1 MFRNGENINLKK
13 MPVKNIILL
22 MFSLGIFFIPFNSWS
37 GISFMGEFYR
47 DSCILF
53 FIFSLF
59 FIITSGSFK
68 IPLSNLIFQ
77 LLIVFIFWCLFSFMF
92 NINNALDYKFKQTTG
107 IVRFIRQYGSL
118 IIASALI
125 PLTFFNVLKKFDL
138 NFSLKLIRKTILA
151 SLVIVLIYSV
161 IEVLI
166 VKYNMIYLKK
176 SLLNLFD
183 YFPFTEAKID
193 LRLKRISSVS
203 FEPPALGTYLLS
215 ISAWMFSYVLTE
227 TNKWK
232 YFPTIA
238 VLFLAYVSGSRAAFF
253 IVLVQLIV
261 AIYLFVIKTVSVKNV
276 YRILIIAFF
285 SFTFVAIVYNK
296 QISSLIEKELAS
308 FKIDNS
314 KHSLSNKSRFG
325 IQQAMF
331 RVFVQNPVSGVG
343 YGLQAFESSRMY
355 PVWAKKDNW
364 EFRLKYLNQN
374 DKRFPPGY
382 NLYIRILSE
391 TGVVGFLIFS
401 LFLLHI
407 FLWCFNNLKSKNE
420 TIVFIIFISMIGF
433 SLNWLKMDSFRI
445 YFFWLC
451 LAMIWIL
458 DANKYAHE
466 K

>member
-1 MFRNGENINLKK
+1 MFHNGENTNLKK

-77 LLIVFIFWCLFSFMF
+77 LLIVFIFWCLFSFLF
-92 NINNALDYKFKQTTG
+92 NINNAIDYKFKQTTG

-125 PLTFFNVLKKFDL
+125 PLTFYNVLKKFDL

-227 TNKWK
+227 TKKWK

-391 TGVVGFLIFS
+391 TGVVGFLIFG

-458 DANKYAHE
+458 DANKYAYE

>member
-1 MFRNGENINLKK
+1 MFRNGENISLKK

-77 LLIVFIFWCLFSFMF
+77 LLIVFIFWCLFSFLF
-92 NINNALDYKFKQTTG
+92 NINNAIDYKFKQTTG

-125 PLTFFNVLKKFDL
+125 PLTFYNVLKKFDL
-138 NFSLKLIRKTILA
+138 NFLLKLIRKTILA
-151 SLVIVLIYSV
+151 SLVIVLIYSI

-166 VKYNMIYLKK
+166 VKFNMIFLKK

-183 YFPFTEAKID
+183 FFPFTEAKID

-227 TNKWK
+227 TKKWK
-232 YFPTIA
+232 YLPTIA
-238 VLFLAYVSGSRAAFF
+238 VLFLAYISGSRAAFF

-261 AIYLFVIKTVSVKNV
+261 AIYLFVIKTVSVKTV

-285 SFTFVAIVYNK
+285 SFTFVAIIYNK

-458 DANKYAHE
+458 DANKYAYE

>member
-1 MFRNGENINLKK
+1 MFRNGENINSKK

-47 DSCILF
+47 DSCIIF
-53 FIFSLF
+53 FIFSFF
-59 FIITSGSFK
+59 FIITSGSLK

-118 IIASALI
+118 IIASAFI
-125 PLTFFNVLKKFDL
+125 PLTFYNVLKKFDL
-138 NFSLKLIRKTILA
+138 NFLLKLIRKTILA
-151 SLVIVLIYSV
+151 SLVIVLIYSI

-166 VKYNMIYLKK
+166 VKFNMIYLKK

-227 TNKWK
+227 TKKWK
-232 YFPTIA
+232 YLPTIA
-238 VLFLAYVSGSRAAFF
+238 VLFLAYISGSRAAFF

-261 AIYLFVIKTVSVKNV
+261 AIYLFVIKTVSVKTV

-285 SFTFVAIVYNK
+285 SFTFVAIIYNK

-331 RVFVQNPVSGVG
+331 RVFVQNPISGVG

-451 LAMIWIL
+451 LAMIWLL
-458 DANKYAHE
+458 DANKHAHE

>member
-1 MFRNGENINLKK
+1 
-13 MPVKNIILL
+13 
-22 MFSLGIFFIPFNSWS
+22 
-37 GISFMGEFYR
+37 
-47 DSCILF
+47 
-53 FIFSLF
+53 
-59 FIITSGSFK
+59 
-68 IPLSNLIFQ
+68 
-77 LLIVFIFWCLFSFMF
+77 MF

-125 PLTFFNVLKKFDL
+125 PLTFYNVLKKFDL

-227 TNKWK
+227 TKKWK
-232 YFPTIA
+232 YLPTIA

-276 YRILIIAFF
+276 YRTLIIAFF

-331 RVFVQNPVSGVG
+331 RVFVQNPISGVG

-391 TGVVGFLIFS
+391 TGVVGFLIFGM
-401 LFLLHI
+401 FLLHI

-451 LAMIWIL
+451 LAILWIL
-458 DANKYAHE
+458 DANKYPYE

>member
-1 MFRNGENINLKK
+1 MNFLK
-13 MPVKNIILL
+13 
-22 MFSLGIFFIPFNSWS
+22 
-37 GISFMGEFYR
+37 
-47 DSCILF
+47 
-53 FIFSLF
+53 
-59 FIITSGSFK
+59 
-68 IPLSNLIFQ
+68 
-77 LLIVFIFWCLFSFMF
+77 
-92 NINNALDYKFKQTTG
+92 
-107 IVRFIRQYGSL
+107 
-118 IIASALI
+118 
-125 PLTFFNVLKKFDL
+125 
-138 NFSLKLIRKTILA
+138 KLIRKTILA
-151 SLVIVLIYSV
+151 SLVIVLIYSI

-166 VKYNMIYLKK
+166 VKFNMIYLKK

-227 TNKWK
+227 TKKWK
-232 YFPTIA
+232 YLPTIA
-238 VLFLAYVSGSRAAFF
+238 LLFLAYISGSRAAFF

-261 AIYLFVIKTVSVKNV
+261 AIYLFVIKTVSVKTV

-285 SFTFVAIVYNK
+285 SFTFVAIIYNK

-331 RVFVQNPVSGVG
+331 RVFVQNPISGVG

-364 EFRLKYLNQN
+364 EFRLKYLNQK

-407 FLWCFNNLKSKNE
+407 FLWCFNSLKLFSIN
-420 TIVFIIFISMIGF
+420 TFIIG
-433 SLNWLKMDSFRI
+433 K
-445 YFFWLC
+445 FFHNS
-451 LAMIWIL
+451 INNIL
-458 DANKYAHE
+458 LLY
-466 K
+466 

>member
-47 DSCILF
+47 DSCIIF
-53 FIFSLF
+53 FIFSFF
-59 FIITSGSFK
+59 FIITSGSLK

-118 IIASALI
+118 IIASAFI
-125 PLTFFNVLKKFDL
+125 PLTFYNVLKKFDL
-138 NFSLKLIRKTILA
+138 NFLLKLIRKTILA

-227 TNKWK
+227 TKKWK

-276 YRILIIAFF
+276 YRTLTIAFF

-451 LAMIWIL
+451 LAMIWLL

>member
-1 MFRNGENINLKK
+1 MSRNGENINLKK

-47 DSCILF
+47 DSCIIF
-53 FIFSLF
+53 FIFSFF

-77 LLIVFIFWCLFSFMF
+77 LLIVFIFWCLFSFLF
-92 NINNALDYKFKQTTG
+92 NINNAIDYKFKQTTG

-125 PLTFFNVLKKFDL
+125 PLTFYNVLKKFDL
-138 NFSLKLIRKTILA
+138 NFLLKLIRKTILA
-151 SLVIVLIYSV
+151 SLVIVLIYSI

-166 VKYNMIYLKK
+166 VKFNMIFLKK

-227 TNKWK
+227 TKKWK
-232 YFPTIA
+232 YLPTIA
-238 VLFLAYVSGSRAAFF
+238 VLFLAYISGSRAAFF

-261 AIYLFVIKTVSVKNV
+261 AIYLFVIKTVSVKTV

-285 SFTFVAIVYNK
+285 SFTFVAIIYNK

-331 RVFVQNPVSGVG
+331 RVFVQNPISGVG

-420 TIVFIIFISMIGF
+420 SIVFIIFISMIGF

-451 LAMIWIL
+451 LAMIWLL
-458 DANKYAHE
+458 DANKHAHE

>member
-47 DSCILF
+47 DSCIIF
-53 FIFSLF
+53 FIFSFF
-59 FIITSGSFK
+59 FIITSGSLK

-125 PLTFFNVLKKFDL
+125 PLTFYNVLKKFDL
-138 NFSLKLIRKTILA
+138 NFLLKLIRKTILA
-151 SLVIVLIYSV
+151 SLVIVLIYSI

-166 VKYNMIYLKK
+166 VKFNMIFLKK

-227 TNKWK
+227 TKKWK
-232 YFPTIA
+232 YLPTIA
-238 VLFLAYVSGSRAAFF
+238 VLFLAYISGSRAAFF

-261 AIYLFVIKTVSVKNV
+261 AIYLFVIKTVSVKTV

-285 SFTFVAIVYNK
+285 SFTFVAIIYNK

-331 RVFVQNPVSGVG
+331 RVFVQNPISGVG

-451 LAMIWIL
+451 LAIIWLL
-458 DANKYAHE
+458 DANKYSYE

>member
-1 MFRNGENINLKK
+1 
-13 MPVKNIILL
+13 
-22 MFSLGIFFIPFNSWS
+22 
-37 GISFMGEFYR
+37 
-47 DSCILF
+47 
-53 FIFSLF
+53 
-59 FIITSGSFK
+59 
-68 IPLSNLIFQ
+68 
-77 LLIVFIFWCLFSFMF
+77 
-92 NINNALDYKFKQTTG
+92 
-107 IVRFIRQYGSL
+107 
-118 IIASALI
+118 
-125 PLTFFNVLKKFDL
+125 
-138 NFSLKLIRKTILA
+138 
-151 SLVIVLIYSV
+151 
-161 IEVLI
+161 
-166 VKYNMIYLKK
+166 
-176 SLLNLFD
+176 
-183 YFPFTEAKID
+183 
-193 LRLKRISSVS
+193 
-203 FEPPALGTYLLS
+203 
-215 ISAWMFSYVLTE
+215 MFSYVLTE
-227 TNKWK
+227 TKKWK
-232 YFPTIA
+232 YLPTIA
-238 VLFLAYVSGSRAAFF
+238 VLFLAYISGSRAAFF

-261 AIYLFVIKTVSVKNV
+261 AIYLFVIKTVSVKTV

-285 SFTFVAIVYNK
+285 SFTFVAIIYNK

-331 RVFVQNPVSGVG
+331 RVFVQNPISGVG

-451 LAMIWIL
+451 LAMIWLL
-458 DANKYAHE
+458 DANKHAHE